1 MILKQVQV
9 FHIRCVTLSVA
20 FNHPFCFHVLLYMWT
35 LERAEQSL
43 VSQNTY
49 DVSVIL
55 VLSKHEVILCGTKSG
70 TLSVWSIC
78 SLLEGLSEKRNCSRM
93 LSNCS
98 EGMKNCDN
106 GSAYLQTLDTCF
118 LKNLQYHRT
127 RWRSSKI
134 EAPKQSGNRTIC
146 KTANR
151 FWIAAFC
158 W

>member
-20 FNHPFCFHVLLYMWT
+20 FNHPFCFHVLLDMWT
-35 LERAEQSL
+35 LERAEHSL
-43 VSQNTY
+43 ISQNTY

-55 VLSKHEVILCGTKSG
+55 VLSKHEVILCGTNRG
-70 TLSVWSIC
+70 TLSVWSIR

-118 LKNLQYHRT
+118 LKICSITELTDEVQRLKLRNNQVTELSARLQ
-127 RWRSSKI
+127 I
-134 EAPKQSGNRTIC
+134 DFE
-146 KTANR
+146 
-151 FWIAAFC
+151 
-158 W
+158 